1 MINLEEARSEKL
13 PSVLQLCPQCNLPA
27 RKMHFSSYCQ
37 FRFVLL
43 SSSRS
48 KSVGAADFCSLG
60 SGKRILTSYSS
71 SAVAGGLTDRVYVQG
86 VTAT

>member
-13 PSVLQLCPQCNLPA
+13 TSVLQLCPQYNLPA
-27 RKMHFSSYCQ
+27 RQMHFSSYGE
-37 FRFVLL
+37 FLFVLL
-43 SSSRS
+43 SSSCS
-48 KSVGAADFCSLG
+48 KSVGASDFCSLG

-71 SAVAGGLTDRVYVQG
+71 SAVAGGLTNQVYIQG